1 MATQIGNHHQGDGHQ
16 TGFASIALALFLVVA
31 FIPHSTKAAEDAKGF
46 YLLGSNGPVAN
57 IVPPPGTYF
66 VNYKY
71 YYGGNAS
78 ADPARSVV
86 ANDLGRFELDV
97 DVDVRAD
104 FFLEVPVAYWVA
116 PRKLLNGRYGFALL
130 TPVGYQD
137 ISADASALASL
148 TLADGRSFQRGA
160 TFGINDDTF
169 SFGDPLILSFI
180 GWDRGNWHW
189 RLASLTN
196 IPIGAYDDENVANMG
211 FNRWGTDLHGGFT
224 WLDPSVGFEVSAT
237 AGFTFNGRNPDTD
250 YKTGTEF
257 HVEYALMKHF
267 SKRFSAGLVGFH
279 YQQVTG
285 DSGDGARLGDFKG
298 RVTALG
304 PSLNLNTQIRKVP
317 ISTSLRWYHEFNAK
331 NRLEGDSVYLQT
343 TIPLDPLFK
352 R

>member
-1 MATQIGNHHQGDGHQ
+1 MTEKIGNCHRGQNYQ
-16 TGFASIALALFLVVA
+16 TGFVATVLA
-31 FIPHSTKAAEDAKGF
+31 FIFAVALVPQSTEAAEDATGF
-46 YLLGSNGPVAN
+46 YLLGSIASGGA
-57 IVPPPGTYF
+57 IVPPPGTYLT
-66 VNYKY
+66 NYKY
-71 YYGGNAS
+71 YYNGDAS
-78 ADPARSVV
+78 GIAGQGVIE
-86 ANDLGRFELDV
+86 NDLGRFTLDV
-97 DVDVRAD
+97 DTDVEANV
-104 FFLEVPVAYWVA
+104 FIEIPTLMWVA
-116 PRKLLNGRYGFALL
+116 PRKLLDGRFGFGLL
-130 TPVGYQD
+130 TPIGYQD
-137 ISADASALASL
+137 ISANVDTLASL
-148 TLADGRSFQRGA
+148 TLADGRSFQSGA
-160 TFGINDDTF
+160 RFGINDDTF

-180 GWDRGNWHW
+180 GWNRGNWHW

-196 IPIGAYDDENVANMG
+196 IPIGAYDDQDIAKMG
-211 FNRWGTDLHGGFT
+211 FNRWGTDIHGGFT
-224 WLDPSVGFEVSAT
+224 WLDPDVGFEVTAT

-267 SKRFSAGLVGFH
+267 SKRFSAGLVGYH

-304 PSLNLNTQIRKVP
+304 PSLNFNTQIRQIP
-317 ISTSLRWYHEFNAK
+317 ISTSLRWYHEFNVK

>member
-1 MATQIGNHHQGDGHQ
+1 MKRLSIDFIFRQSSRWNLIGLVILLG
-16 TGFASIALALFLVVA
+16 AALAA
-31 FIPHSTKAAEDAKGF
+31 QSAKAAEDAKGF
-46 YLLGSNGPVAN
+46 YLLGSNAAVAN
-57 IVPPPGTYF
+57 IVPPPGTYL
-66 VNYKY
+66 VNWKY
-71 YYGGNAS
+71 FYNGDAT

-97 DVDVRAD
+97 DVDATANV
-104 FFLEVPVAYWVA
+104 FVELPGIIWVA
-116 PRKLLNGRYGFALL
+116 PRKFLNGRFGFGLL

-148 TLADGRSFQRGA
+148 TLTDGRTFQRGA

-169 SFGDPLILSFI
+169 SFGDPIAHSFI
-180 GWDRGNWHW
+180 GWNRGNWHW
-189 RLASLTN
+189 RLATLTN
-196 IPIGAYDDENVANMG
+196 IPIGAYDDENIVNMG
-211 FNRWGTDLHGGFT
+211 FNRWATDIHGGFT
-224 WLDPSVGFEVSAT
+224 WLDPNVGFEVTAT

-298 RVTALG
+298 RATALG
-304 PSLNLNTQIRKVP
+304 PSLNFNTQIRKIPV
-317 ISTSLRWYHEFNAK
+317 STSLRWYHEVDVK

-343 TIPLDPLFK
+343 TVPLGPLFK

>member
-1 MATQIGNHHQGDGHQ
+1 MNGRLFRNLHKHCYFGVVVSLIFALILIATISSPP
-16 TGFASIALALFLVVA
+16 AR
-31 FIPHSTKAAEDAKGF
+31 AAEAAKGF
-46 YLLGSNGPVAN
+46 YLLGSNASVAN
-57 IVPPPGTYF
+57 IVPPPGTYL

-78 ADPARSVV
+78 ADPARSVLE
-86 ANDLGRFELDV
+86 NDLGRFELDV
-97 DVDVRAD
+97 GADVRAD
-104 FFLEVPVAYWVA
+104 FFLDVPVFLWVA
-116 PRKLLNGRYGFALL
+116 PRKLLNGRFGFGLL

-148 TLADGRSFQRGA
+148 TLQDGRTFQRGA

-169 SFGDPLILSFI
+169 SFGDPVIHSFI

-224 WLDPSVGFEVSAT
+224 WLDPNIGFEVSAT

-267 SKRFSAGLVGFH
+267 SKAFSAGLVGFH

-298 RVTALG
+298 RATALG
-304 PSLNLNTQIRKVP
+304 PSLNFNTQIRKIPV
-317 ISTSLRWYHEFNAK
+317 STSLRWYHEVDVK

-343 TIPLDPLFK
+343 TVPLDPLFK

>member
-1 MATQIGNHHQGDGHQ
+1 MATQIGNHHQGNGHQ

-130 TPVGYQD
+130 TPVGLSLIH
-137 ISADASALASL
+137 ISEP
-148 TLADGRSFQRGA
+148 T
-160 TFGINDDTF
+160 
-169 SFGDPLILSFI
+169 
-180 GWDRGNWHW
+180 
-189 RLASLTN
+189 
-196 IPIGAYDDENVANMG
+196 
-211 FNRWGTDLHGGFT
+211 
-224 WLDPSVGFEVSAT
+224 
-237 AGFTFNGRNPDTD
+237 
-250 YKTGTEF
+250 
-257 HVEYALMKHF
+257 
-267 SKRFSAGLVGFH
+267 
-279 YQQVTG
+279 
-285 DSGDGARLGDFKG
+285 RLGMLS
-298 RVTALG
+298 RM
-304 PSLNLNTQIRKVP
+304 PS
-317 ISTSLRWYHEFNAK
+317 SA
-331 NRLEGDSVYLQT
+331 
-343 TIPLDPLFK
+343 
-352 R
+352 

>member
-1 MATQIGNHHQGDGHQ
+1 MNDLLLRNRLNRFCVGALVS
-16 TGFASIALALFLVVA
+16 FVLALPLITT
-31 FIPHSTKAAEDAKGF
+31 IPSPPARAAEDAKGF
-46 YLLGSNGPVAN
+46 YLLGSLASGAA
-57 IVPPPGTYF
+57 IVPPPGTYL

-71 YYGGNAS
+71 YYGGDAS

-104 FFLEVPVAYWVA
+104 IFLEVPSVFWVA

-137 ISADASALASL
+137 ISADVSALASL
-148 TLADGRSFQRGA
+148 TLQDGRSFQRGA

-211 FNRWGTDLHGGFT
+211 FNRWGTDIHGGFT
-224 WLDPSVGFEVSAT
+224 WLDPNIGFEVSAT

-267 SKRFSAGLVGFH
+267 SKAFSAGLVGFH
-279 YQQVTG
+279 YQQITG
-285 DSGDGARLGDFKG
+285 DSGDGAELGDFKG
-298 RVTALG
+298 RATALG
-304 PSLNLNTQIRKVP
+304 PSLNFNTQIRSIPV
-317 ISTSLRWYHEFNAK
+317 STSLRWYHEVDTK

-343 TIPLDPLFK
+343 TMPLGPLFK